1 MGEKRDWCKLLESH
15 LMNRIVFIVEGDTE
29 IQFVENQII
38 PYLQEKCGYHT
49 PMNAQKITTNKK
61 KNCKG
66 GNVGIE
72 YLRNEI
78 RKIAASGDTFI
89 TTLLDFFRL
98 PNDFPNYTTDKTKV
112 TEIEQ
117 GLTATMTHIVSHNR
131 FLPYIQLH
139 EVEALMFIKV
149 EGFELFI
156 DEDRQRQELQNII
169 AQYPN
174 PEDINGGSATAPSKR
189 LEKIFPTYN
198 KVAYSGLVFDE
209 LSIDEIRNKCHRFNS
224 WLNNIENK
232 LQNTTIP

>member
-1 MGEKRDWCKLLESH
+1 MK
-15 LMNRIVFIVEGDTE
+15 RIVFIVEGDTE

-38 PYLQEKCGYHT
+38 PYLQEKCGYHI

-98 PNDFPNYTTDKTKV
+98 LNDFPNYTTDKTRV

-117 GLTATMTHIVSHNR
+117 GLTDAMTDIVSHNR

-149 EGFELFI
+149 EGFELLI

-174 PEDINGGSATAPSKR
+174 PEDINGGRATAPSKR
-189 LEKIFPTYN
+189 LEKIFPKYQ
-198 KVAYSGLVFDE
+198 KVYYSECVFGE
-209 LSIDEIRNKCHRFNS
+209 LSIDEIRNKCHHFNS
-224 WLNNIENK
+224 WLEKIQNG
-232 LQNTTIP
+232 LQNIGP

>member
-15 LMNRIVFIVEGDTE
+15 LMRRIVFIVEGDTE
-29 IQFVENQII
+29 ILFVKKRII
-38 PYLQEKCGYHT
+38 PYLQEKCGYQIS
-49 PMNAQKITTNKK
+49 MNAQKITTNKK

-117 GLTATMTHIVSHNR
+117 GLTATMTDIVSHNR

-149 EGFELFI
+149 EGFELLI
-156 DEDRQRQELQNII
+156 KEDRQRQELQNII

-174 PEDINGGSATAPSKR
+174 PEDIKKIDNKRNQTAQKKTCFFFHILSV
-189 LEKIFPTYN
+189 FP
-198 KVAYSGLVFDE
+198 
-209 LSIDEIRNKCHRFNS
+209 
-224 WLNNIENK
+224 
-232 LQNTTIP
+232 

>member
-1 MGEKRDWCKLLESH
+1 MR
-15 LMNRIVFIVEGDTE
+15 RIVFIVEGDTE
-29 IQFVENQII
+29 ILFVKNQII
-38 PYLQEKCGYHT
+38 PYLLGKCGYHIH
-49 PMNAQKITTNKK
+49 MDVQKITTNKK

-66 GNVGIE
+66 GNVGIA

-98 PNDFPNYTTDKTKV
+98 PNDFPNYTTDKTRV

-117 GLTATMTHIVSHNR
+117 GLTDAMTDIVSHNL

-149 EGFELFI
+149 DGFELLI
-156 DEDRQRQELQNII
+156 EENRQRQELQNII

-174 PEDINGGSATAPSKR
+174 PEDINGGRATAPSKR
-189 LEKIFPTYN
+189 LEKIFPKYK
-198 KVAYSGLVFDE
+198 KVSDSECVFGE
-209 LSIDEIRNKCHRFNS
+209 ISIDEIRNKCHRFNS
-224 WLNNIENK
+224 WLENIQNR
-232 LQNTTIP
+232 LQNIGPQV

>member
-1 MGEKRDWCKLLESH
+1 
-15 LMNRIVFIVEGDTE
+15 MNRIVFIVEGDTE

>member
-1 MGEKRDWCKLLESH
+1 
-15 LMNRIVFIVEGDTE
+15 MNRIVFIVEGDTE
-29 IQFVENQII
+29 IRFVENQII
-38 PYLQEKCGYHT
+38 PYLQGKCGYHIH
-49 PMNAQKITTNKK
+49 MNAQKITTNKK

-117 GLTATMTHIVSHNR
+117 GLTATMTDIVSHNR

-149 EGFELFI
+149 EGFELLI
-156 DEDRQRQELQNII
+156 KEDRQRQELQNII

-189 LEKIFPTYN
+189 LEKIFPEYQ
-198 KVAYSGLVFDE
+198 KVFYSGLVFDE

-232 LQNTTIP
+232 LQNNTIP

>member
-1 MGEKRDWCKLLESH
+1 
-15 LMNRIVFIVEGDTE
+15 MNRIVFIVEGDTE
-29 IQFVENQII
+29 IQFVKKQII
-38 PYLQEKCGYHT
+38 PYLQEKCGYHI

-112 TEIEQ
+112 TGIEQ
-117 GLTATMTHIVSHNR
+117 GLTATMTGIVSHNR

-198 KVAYSGLVFDE
+198 KVVYSGLVFDE

>member
-1 MGEKRDWCKLLESH
+1 MK
-15 LMNRIVFIVEGDTE
+15 RIVFIVEGDTE

-38 PYLQEKCGYHT
+38 PYLQEKCGYHI

-66 GNVGIE
+66 GNVGIA

-98 PNDFPNYTTDKTKV
+98 PNDFPNYTTDKTRV

-117 GLTATMTHIVSHNR
+117 GLTDAMTDIVSHNL

-149 EGFELFI
+149 DGFELLI
-156 DEDRQRQELQNII
+156 EEDRQRQELQDII

-174 PEDINGGSATAPSKR
+174 PEDINGGRATAPSKR
-189 LEKIFPTYN
+189 LEKIFPKYK
-198 KVAYSGLVFDE
+198 KVSDSECVFGE
-209 LSIDEIRNKCHRFNS
+209 ISIDEIRNKCHRFNS
-224 WLNNIENK
+224 WLENIQNR
-232 LQNTTIP
+232 LQNIGP

>member
-1 MGEKRDWCKLLESH
+1 MQTFRESSDEKNCIYRRRGHRDSVCEETNHSLSSRKVVVTTSIWTL
-15 LMNRIVFIVEGDTE
+15 RR
-29 IQFVENQII
+29 
-38 PYLQEKCGYHT
+38 LQQT
-49 PMNAQKITTNKK
+49 KK

-98 PNDFPNYTTDKTKV
+98 PNDFPNYTTDKTRV

-117 GLTATMTHIVSHNR
+117 GLTDAMTDIVSHNR

-149 EGFELFI
+149 EGFELLI
-156 DEDRQRQELQNII
+156 EEDRQRQELQK
-169 AQYPN
+169 Y
-174 PEDINGGSATAPSKR
+174 
-189 LEKIFPTYN
+189 
-198 KVAYSGLVFDE
+198 YS
-209 LSIDEIRNKCHRFNS
+209 SISQSRRHQWR
-224 WLNNIENK
+224 
-232 LQNTTIP
+232 

>member
-1 MGEKRDWCKLLESH
+1 MK
-15 LMNRIVFIVEGDTE
+15 RIVFIVEGDTE
-29 IQFVENQII
+29 IQFVQNKII
-38 PYLQEKCGYHT
+38 PYLQERCGYHI

-117 GLTATMTHIVSHNR
+117 GLTATMTDIVSHNH

-149 EGFELFI
+149 EAFELLI
-156 DEDRQRQELQNII
+156 NEDRQRQELQSII
-169 AQYPN
+169 AKYPN
-174 PEDINGGSATAPSKR
+174 PEDINGGRETAPSKR

-198 KVAYSGLVFDE
+198 KVADSGLVFDE
-209 LSIDEIRNKCHRFNS
+209 LSIDEIRNKCHRFNN
-224 WLNNIENK
+224 WLENIQNT
-232 LQNTTIP
+232 LQNITILLH

>member
-1 MGEKRDWCKLLESH
+1 MGEKRDWCKLLASN
-15 LMNRIVFIVEGDTE
+15 LMRRIVFIVEGDTE
-29 IQFVENQII
+29 IQFVEKQII
-38 PYLQEKCGYHT
+38 PYLLEKCGYHI

-98 PNDFPNYTTDKTKV
+98 PNDFPNYTTDKTRV

-117 GLTATMTHIVSHNR
+117 GLTDAMTDIVSHNR

-149 EGFELFI
+149 EGFELLI
-156 DEDRQRQELQNII
+156 EEDRQRQELQNII

-174 PEDINGGSATAPSKR
+174 PEDINGGRATAPSKR
-189 LEKIFPTYN
+189 LEKIFPKYK
-198 KVAYSGLVFDE
+198 KVSDSECVFGE
-209 LSIDEIRNKCHRFNS
+209 ISIDEIRNKCHRFNS
-224 WLNNIENK
+224 WLENIQNR
-232 LQNTTIP
+232 LQNIDP